1 MNNYFKLLFYDLQKI
16 WRGLEFPQKVTTIFL
31 LIIALFAISYFA
43 TKATEPNWALLYSDL
58 NDSDAIA
65 VVEHLKQ
72 AGYAYKLSDDKRSV
86 FVPANLKEEL
96 RIEVAETDLIQDSNP
111 GFELLD
117 KVNFGA
123 TDFHNQLT
131 KQRIYQGEIT
141 KTIEKISGVKK
152 ARVQLAEPERSVFSD
167 KDEDPSASVMLILEP
182 GFKLKTEQIKAIK
195 NLVAYAV
202 PRLKPEKV
210 FLTNQKGDSLSD
222 DLSKSS
228 NDIESFRTS
237 FENSTAKKVTSVLE
251 TIVGKDNVSVEVSAK
266 MNFDSTR
273 ATIESY
279 VPAGENNSNL
289 SSSAEEKEIYD
300 TGKST
305 TDTTTPATTTA
316 SDAEKKKMNYSKIK
330 TSNNYNVSKEIKQ
343 VVYAPGTVQRMTIA
357 VALNKVLTAKEKE
370 ELTSLVMSASGAEM
384 ARGDVINITSMQFA
398 DESKNLET
406 TQKILDEV
414 QKQDMMN
421 FIVSKVA
428 PFIVVLVL
436 GILALMTI
444 NNIIKKP
451 LEGYTLAD
459 GNANR
464 HINIDEEVAGLLDS
478 ETMTRIESQLDPQL
492 ERMKADINDI
502 VLSDPQ
508 EAARL
513 LLTFI
518 KD

>member
-16 WRGLEFPQKVTTIFL
+16 WRGLEFSQKVTAVFL
-31 LIIALFAISYFA
+31 LLITVFAISYF
-43 TKATEPNWALLYSDL
+43 TGKATEPNWAVLYSDL
-58 NDSDAIA
+58 NETDAIA
-65 VVEHLKQ
+65 VVDHLKQ
-72 AGYAYKLSDDKRSV
+72 AGYTYKLSDDKKSV
-86 FVPANLKEEL
+86 FVPDNLKEEL
-96 RIEVAETDLIQDSNP
+96 RIEVAESDIIQDSNP

-152 ARVQLAEPERSVFSD
+152 ARVQLAEPERSVFAD
-167 KDEDPSASVMLILEP
+167 KDEDPSASVMLVLEP
-182 GFKLKTEQIKAIK
+182 GYKLKTEQIKAIK
-195 NLVAYAV
+195 NLVAYSV

-210 FLTNQKGDSLSD
+210 FLTDQRGDSLSD
-222 DLSKSS
+222 DISKSS

-237 FENSTAKKVTSVLE
+237 FENQTAKKITSVLE

-266 MNFDSTR
+266 MNFDSAR

-289 SSSAEEKEIYD
+289 SSSSEEKEIYD
-300 TGKST
+300 AGKNT
-305 TDTTTPATTTA
+305 ATDSAQA
-316 SDAEKKKMNYSKIK
+316 NAAAEAEKKKLNYSKIK
-330 TSNNYNVSKEIKQ
+330 TSNNYNVSKEVKQ

-384 ARGDVINITSMQFA
+384 TRGDIINITSMQFA
-398 DESKNLET
+398 DESKSQQM
-406 TQKILDEV
+406 TQKILDDVE
-414 QKQDMMN
+414 KQDTMN
-421 FIVSKVA
+421 FLVSKIA

-436 GILALMTI
+436 GILALMTL
-444 NNIIKKP
+444 NNLIKKP
-451 LEGYTLAD
+451 LEGYALAESSSR
-459 GNANR
+459 N
-464 HINIDEEVAGLLDS
+464 ININEEVAGLLDS
-478 ETMTRIESQLDPQL
+478 DTMNRIESQLDPQL
-492 ERMKADINDI
+492 EKMKTDINDI

>member
-1 MNNYFKLLFYDLQKI
+1 LNNYFKLLFYDLQKI
-16 WRGLEFPQKVTTIFL
+16 WRGLEFSQKVTAVI
-31 LIIALFAISYFA
+31 LILITVFAISYF
-43 TKATEPNWALLYSDL
+43 TGKATEPNWALLYSDL
-58 NDSDAIA
+58 NETDAIA
-65 VVEHLKQ
+65 VIDHLKQ
-72 AGYAYKLSDDKRSV
+72 AGYTYKLSDDKRSV
-86 FVPANLKEEL
+86 FVPDNLKEEL
-96 RIEVAETDLIQDSNP
+96 RIEVAQSDIIQDSNP

-141 KTIEKISGVKK
+141 KTIEKITGVKK
-152 ARVQLAEPERSVFSD
+152 ARVQLAEPERSVFAD
-167 KDEDPSASVMLILEP
+167 KDEDPSASVMLVLEP
-182 GFKLKTEQIKAIK
+182 GYKLKTEQIKAIK

-210 FLTNQKGDSLSD
+210 FLTDQRGDSLSD
-222 DLSKSS
+222 DISKSS

-266 MNFDSTR
+266 MNFDSAR

-289 SSSAEEKEIYD
+289 SSSSEEKEIYD
-300 TGKST
+300 AGKNTS
-305 TDTTTPATTTA
+305 DPAAATA
-316 SDAEKKKMNYSKIK
+316 AADAEKKKLNYSKTK
-330 TSNNYNVSKEIKQ
+330 TSNNYNVSKEVKQ

-384 ARGDVINITSMQFA
+384 TRGDVINITSMQFA
-398 DESKNLET
+398 DESKSQQM
-406 TQKILDEV
+406 TQKILDDVE
-414 QKQDMMN
+414 KQDMLN
-421 FIVSKVA
+421 LLISKIA

-444 NNIIKKP
+444 NNLIKKP
-451 LEGYTLAD
+451 LEGYALAD
-459 GNANR
+459 GSHSKN
-464 HINIDEEVAGLLDS
+464 INIDEEVAGLLDS

-492 ERMKADINDI
+492 ERMKSDINDI